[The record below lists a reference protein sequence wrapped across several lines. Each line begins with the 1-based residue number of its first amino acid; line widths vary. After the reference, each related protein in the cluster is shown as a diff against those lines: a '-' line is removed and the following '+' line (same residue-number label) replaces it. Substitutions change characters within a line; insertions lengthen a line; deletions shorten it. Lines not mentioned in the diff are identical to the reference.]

1 MKTKNMQFR
10 VLLIL
15 SAFIALI
22 CVMQI
27 TAYATE
33 AELVSDGE
41 GGFYYNLP
49 QNDYVT
55 LDLADKASGFS
66 FKVYDNGGKESDYS
80 GYCNTNFLITA
91 PDGCVLSVSG
101 SGSTESG
108 YDILRFYDGSAY
120 MQLGK
125 DYSGSFTVDD
135 LYSPENLL
143 EIRFYSDSGIQSGG
157 FEITVT
163 VESRS
168 NFADVTYSFNGKS
181 EKYMM
186 RKGTEITLPVFTSL
200 FTLPERMLFVC
211 WKNGDDEYAEND
223 SFTVNADAAFTA
235 VLEEE
240 PIIISDGQGGFY
252 SKIPKADTVTADISD
267 KQKGFSLKVYDNGG
281 PDKPYSYGCNGTL
294 LVKAPAGYVL
304 SVSGSVS
311 TYSPYDYLAVFDG
324 DTQTQLGQNIK
335 GRVTLNDLYT
345 TENVLKLYFYS
356 YYGDNFD
363 GLDLTV
369 TVVDPSE
376 LVTISFDAGEGSGTM
391 EPLYALSGRS
401 ITLPECGFTLPDN
414 TYFDYYTDGEYVYH
428 ALDAFTPNGNVTLT
442 AVYIDKITVT
452 YSNGKTTS
460 VSYGRKGAKI
470 SLPTYASMF
479 SLPYRK
485 EFSCWTGGGNNYAEG
500 DSFTLAENVT
510 FTAVFNDLPILI
522 EDNDGGLYAT
532 VPEKEDVSL
541 DISDK
546 SNGFTFKLYDVSKYY
561 YYPNNLN
568 GSLTITAPANCVFR
582 ISGVGETEYYSDVL
596 YIYDS
601 DMTTLLGGDGYS
613 GYPFTV
619 NEVFTAGNTV
629 KFSFITDSSSRS
641 TGFMLDVSIIDPSTV
656 RTLTFDGGGASGSM
670 KDMSILSGV
679 AFGIPE
685 CTFTA
690 PENMIF
696 AGFTDGE
703 NVYQAGDSVIF
714 TESKTLTALWA
725 NRLEITYSYDGDCYG
740 VTVPQGAEITLAEF
754 TDYFTLPN
762 RKIFAGWKESVSG
775 NVYQAG
781 SKFTVTQETVF
792 DAVVEDEP
800 VLIQDG
806 NGSWYVNMPIRET
819 ISANLADKGE
829 GFTFTVYDDGGK
841 DAKYSSRNDSYLTV
855 KAPENF
861 IIKISGSGVT
871 ESKYWDYLVF
881 YDGLTSSSPTVGGDA
896 IGGTFTIT
904 ELASSSN
911 ALTIYFHSDSYTEK
925 DGFELAVTLV
935 PSVTF
940 AYVFEDS
947 SVSVSVEKGK
957 TAKLAKFEDLFVL
970 PYGKE
975 FVCWKNGDDEYA
987 EGDEFPAS
995 ENTTFTAVAAD
1006 MPTVT
1011 LDGNGALL
1019 LDGSG
1024 NTVSAP
1030 FPFNKGFTIVVPHAR
1045 ELFYIPDG
1053 KVFGGWRLG
1062 NAVYDAGSEFTV
1074 NENVTGEA
1082 IWLDPSPWDIMA
1094 STLSAALPGTDL
1106 GTIVLTEDLIS
1117 GSGSD
1122 VLLIPAGVTAAIDLA
1137 GHTVDGS
1144 KLAPAAE
1151 NGVILCVK
1159 GTLTLTDSASGGKI
1173 IGGGVRIIQNG
1184 TLSWDG
1190 LNENFEASVTS
1201 SYYLRDYDTNENL
1214 DGDYAETFYP
1224 TLYTALKAAAVM
1236 TTDYKDSLE
1245 TLPAHDN
1252 YMFGYNDEYVKMLAD
1267 AKIAENETWDVSYS
1281 DRSIWFDLNGHTFEV
1296 CGTFTGG
1303 TPGIRYENGVEIPT
1317 LYPTDFHIVSTT
1329 PGIFRS
1335 SGIINVGIQP
1345 WTGDTYYFTGGEF
1358 NGSLFAD
1365 GGTFYI
1371 SGGRFAGNMD
1381 FNNGNDEASLTIYIS
1396 GDAEFDSLWYYVY
1409 DEAEFMP
1416 TFMIISENARVND
1429 LDFSVNSANAGTK
1442 PYLILNGGYFATNPK
1457 TLLDGFVPVAPE
1469 NVDQNNLSKY
1479 YVSRWAGDY
1488 TPYDELDDWDKQHYT
1503 DYYEISHTYLEDEG
1517 FVVFAQAPE
1526 EYNGQT
1532 DWIADETA
1540 YSWRISGAKPT
1551 LNASVS
1557 GTTLS
1562 YETENAPSGSKL
1574 IAARFDNNRLTDI
1587 KMVDSPAG
1595 TGSLEMSGSGT
1606 LYKVFLV
1613 DPDLFKPLCDSWQSN

>member
-1 MKTKNMQFR
+1 MKSEKTIFR
-10 VLLIL
+10 VILTLCTLI
-15 SAFIALI
+15 ILI
-22 CVMQI
+22 FAVNI
-27 TAYATE
+27 TAHATE

-49 QNDYVT
+49 QNENVT
-55 LDLADKASGFS
+55 LDLTDKAVGFS
-66 FKVYDNGGKESDYS
+66 FKVYDNGGKESYYS
-80 GYCNTNFLITA
+80 RYCNTNFLITA

-101 SGSTESG
+101 SGSTEDG
-108 YDILRFYDGSAY
+108 YDILRLYDGSTNTL
-120 MQLGK
+120 LGI
-125 DYSGSFTVDD
+125 DYSGIFTVEN

-143 EIRFYSDSGIQSGG
+143 EIRFYSDSGIESDG

-168 NFADVTYSFNGKS
+168 GFADVTYSYGGRTEKS
-181 EKYMM
+181 FI
-186 RKGTEITLPVFTSL
+186 RKGTEINLPKFTSL

-345 TENVLKLYFYS
+345 TGNVLKLYFYS

-442 AVYIDKITVT
+442 AFYIDKITVT

-460 VSYGRKGAKI
+460 VSYGRKRAKI

-485 EFSCWTGGGNNYAEG
+485 EFSCWTGGGNDYAEG

-546 SNGFTFKLYDVSKYY
+546 SNGFTFKLYDTSKYY

-568 GSLTITAPANCVFR
+568 GSLTVTAPANCVFR
-582 ISGVGETEYYSDVL
+582 ISGVGETEYNSDVL

-613 GYPFTV
+613 GYPF
-619 NEVFTAGNTV
+619 EVPEVMTTGNTV
-629 KFSFITDSSSRS
+629 KFAFITDSSSRY
-641 TGFMLDVSIIDPSTV
+641 TGFMLDVSIIDPSTL

-670 KDMSILSGV
+670 DSMSILSGV
-679 AFGIPE
+679 EFFMPD
-685 CTFTA
+685 CTFIT
-690 PENMIF
+690 PDNMIF

-703 NVYQAGDSVIF
+703 NVYQTGDSVIF
-714 TESKTLTALWA
+714 TENKTLTALWA
-725 NRLEITYSYDGDCYG
+725 ERTAVTYSYDGDELIFL
-740 VTVPQGAEITLAEF
+740 VPRGAEIRLAEF
-754 TDYFTLPN
+754 TDNFTLPN
-762 RKIFAGWKESVSG
+762 RKIFSGWKESVSG

-781 SKFTVTQETVF
+781 SEFTVNQETVF

-806 NGSWYVNMPIRET
+806 NGSWYVNMPFKESIT
-819 ISANLADKGE
+819 ANLSDKGE
-829 GFTFTVYDDGGK
+829 NFTFTVYDDCGK
-841 DAKYSSRNDSYLTV
+841 DAKYSARNDSYLTV

-861 IIKISGSGVT
+861 IIKFSGSGVT

-881 YDGLTSSSPTVGGDA
+881 YDGLTSSSPTIGGDA
-896 IGGTFTIT
+896 IGGAFTLP
-904 ELASSSN
+904 ELASGSN
-911 ALTIYFHSDSYTEK
+911 ALTIFFHSDSNTEK
-925 DGFELAVTLV
+925 DGFELTLTLV

-940 AYVFEDS
+940 TYVFEDGS
-947 SVSVSVEKGK
+947 ENVAVEKNK
-957 TAKLAKFEDLFVL
+957 AAKLANFEDLFAL
-970 PYGKE
+970 PNGKE
-975 FVCWKNGDDEYA
+975 FVCWKHGDDEYA
-987 EGDEFPAS
+987 QGDEFMAGENAS
-995 ENTTFTAVAAD
+995 FTAVLAD

-1024 NTVSAP
+1024 NTVSPP
-1030 FPFNKGFTIVVPHAR
+1030 FPLNKGTTITVPHAR
-1045 ELFYIPDG
+1045 ELFCIPDG
-1053 KVFGGWRLG
+1053 KVFGGWQLG

-1074 NENVTGEA
+1074 NENVTAKA
-1082 IWLDPSPWDIMA
+1082 IWLDPSPWDILA
-1094 STLSAALPGTDL
+1094 ATLVSALPGTDL
-1106 GTIVLTEDLIS
+1106 GTIVLSEDLMA

-1122 VLLIPAGVTAAIDLA
+1122 ALVIPAGVTVVIDFA

-1173 IGGGVRIIQNG
+1173 TGGGVRILNSGNI
-1184 TLSWDG
+1184 SWDG
-1190 LNENFEASVTS
+1190 FNENFEASVTS
-1201 SYYLRDYDTNENL
+1201 SYYLRDFNTNENL

-1224 TLYTALKAAAVM
+1224 TLHSALKAAAVM

-1267 AKIAENETWDVSYS
+1267 AKIAENETWDISNS
-1281 DRSIWFDLNGHTFEV
+1281 DRSIWFDFNGHTFEV

-1303 TPGIRYENGVEIPT
+1303 MPGVRYENGVEIPT
-1317 LYPTDFHIVSTT
+1317 VYPTDFHIVSTT
-1329 PGIFRS
+1329 PGVFRS
-1335 SGIINVGIQP
+1335 NGIINVGIQP

-1358 NGSLFAD
+1358 NGSFFAD

-1371 SGGRFAGNMD
+1371 SGGHFTCNMG
-1381 FNNGNDEASLTIYIS
+1381 FNNGNDEASLTVYIS
-1396 GDAEFDSLWYYVY
+1396 GDAEFDKLEYFVY
-1409 DEAEFMP
+1409 DEADFMP

-1429 LDFSVNSANAGTK
+1429 LDFSVNNANTGTK
-1442 PYLILNGGYFATNPK
+1442 PYLILNGGYFAINPK
-1457 TLLDGFVPVAPE
+1457 TLLDGYVPVAPE
-1469 NVDQNNLSKY
+1469 NVDHNNLSQY

-1488 TPYDELDDWDKQHYT
+1488 TPYDDLDDWDKQHYT

-1517 FVVFAQAPE
+1517 FVVFANDPE

-1532 DWIADETA
+1532 DWTADETA
-1540 YSWRISGAKPT
+1540 YTWRISGAKPT
-1551 LNASVS
+1551 VNASVS
-1557 GTTLS
+1557 GTTLT
-1562 YETENAPSGSKL
+1562 YEAENAPAGSKL
-1574 IAARFDNNRLTDI
+1574 IAVRFDNNRLTDI
-1587 KMVDSPAG
+1587 KTVDSPAG
-1595 TGSLEMSGSGT
+1595 SGSLEMGGSGT
-1606 LYKVFLV
+1606 VYKVFLI
-1613 DPDLFKPLCDSWQSN
+1613 DPKNFKPLCDNWQSN